1 MSRARNSDYHS
12 HHKVMPITQM
22 ETLILQ
28 KGSEE
33 LGKKKIGRN
42 SQQDGEAW
50 K

>member
-12 HHKVMPITQM
+12 HHKVMPTTQM

-33 LGKKKIGRN
+33 LGKKIGRN
-42 SQQDGEAW
+42 SQRDGEAW